1 MIMYN
6 DVFQNVTLY
15 WFHINYL
22 TKLKCPENDIHTVE
36 LLLFFFFFA
45 DPTLTVSI
53 HYITDILTRTRRSI

>member
-36 LLLFFFFFA
+36 LLFVCFFA

-53 HYITDILTRTRRSI
+53 HYITDILMRIRRST

>member
-1 MIMYN
+1 MLKLQLFFMIMYN

-36 LLLFFFFFA
+36 LLLFFFFC
-45 DPTLTVSI
+45 
-53 HYITDILTRTRRSI
+53 